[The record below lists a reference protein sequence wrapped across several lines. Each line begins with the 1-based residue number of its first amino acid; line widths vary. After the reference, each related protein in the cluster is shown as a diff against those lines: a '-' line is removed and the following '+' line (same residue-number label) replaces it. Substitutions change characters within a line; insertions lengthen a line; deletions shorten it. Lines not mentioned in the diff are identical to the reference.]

1 MNNRWTR
8 CVWLLLLGC
17 TYARAQALVPVTGVS
32 PPAEVHCPIY
42 HPPPPSEA
50 GLALRAGDY
59 AHAVAL
65 YRAVAANTGQDEAAF
80 AQSNSG
86 LVDALVAQGRS
97 AEAVTV
103 AFDAL
108 QRYSKNAV
116 LLDAYGRVRLRRGEM
131 GAAAI
136 ALYAARGSDPCN
148 ARVHYDLARY
158 LHLDADYASEQK
170 ELQRAHSIEP
180 DSAAIT
186 YELKKLS
193 TTRKNALDDLNRRLA
208 PRDLSPQ
215 TRSSLQ
221 NSLDLLRVRDQGSCE
236 LLQPIKDVTIP
247 LTSVGPTSNGMYAVA
262 IDIAL
267 AGRRKRLELDTG
279 ASGITLSRS
288 AAKVA
293 GVQQE
298 AKMGITGIGD
308 QGPSS
313 VSLGHVADI
322 KIGSLELRNCLVEIT
337 DKTLLPD
344 VDGSIGGDTFSSFV
358 LTLDIP
364 DRNLRLTQL
373 PPSPDDEASRP
384 TPALLDTESELMDH
398 PPLHDRYIP
407 AEMATWTKAFRSG
420 HKLYLAT
427 SINGGQSRLFLMDT
441 GSPGEA
447 LIAMDTA
454 KEVASLSP
462 SNSVVGGANGEVNRV
477 STTERIDL
485 QFAGLREN
493 LRNVPVVNLGA
504 VGMDGGSDVAGILG
518 FGTLRNL
525 VIKIDYRD
533 SLVQLLYPHSEA
545 ERSSKPK

>member
-1 MNNRWTR
+1 
-8 CVWLLLLGC
+8 V
-17 TYARAQALVPVTGVS
+17 
-32 PPAEVHCPIY
+32 EVHCPIY

-59 AHAVAL
+59 AQAVAL
-65 YRAVAANTGQDEAAF
+65 YQAVVAKTGQDEAAF
-80 AQSNSG
+80 ALSNSG

-97 AEAVTV
+97 VEAVTV

-131 GAAAI
+131 GEAAT

-170 ELQRAHSIEP
+170 ELQCAHSIEP

-208 PRDLSPQ
+208 QTELAPQ

-221 NSLDLLRVRDQGSCE
+221 NSLGLLRVQDQGSCE
-236 LLQPIKDVTIP
+236 VLQPIKDATIP

-288 AAKVA
+288 VAKVA
-293 GVQQE
+293 GIHEE

-344 VDGSIGGDTFSSFV
+344 VDGSIGADTFSSFV
-358 LTLDIP
+358 LTLDMP
-364 DRNLRLTQL
+364 DRNLRLTPL
-373 PPSPDDEASRP
+373 PPFPDDGASRP
-384 TPALLDTESELMDH
+384 ASPFLDTESELMEH
-398 PPLHDRYIP
+398 PPLRDRYIP

-420 HKLYLAT
+420 HKLYLPT
-427 SINGGQSRLFLMDT
+427 SINGGKNCLFLMDT

-447 LIAMDTA
+447 LIAMHTA
-454 KEVASLSP
+454 KEVTSLSP
-462 SNSVVGGANGEVNRV
+462 SGNVIGGANGEVNDV
-477 STTERIDL
+477 STAERLDL

-493 LRNVPVVNLGA
+493 LRNVPAINLGA
-504 VGMDGGSDVAGILG
+504 MEIDGGSDVAGIIG

-525 VIKIDYRD
+525 VIRIDYRD
-533 SLVQLLYPHSEA
+533 SLVQLLYPH
-545 ERSSKPK
+545 K

>member
-1 MNNRWTR
+1 
-8 CVWLLLLGC
+8 
-17 TYARAQALVPVTGVS
+17 
-32 PPAEVHCPIY
+32 
-42 HPPPPSEA
+42 
-50 GLALRAGDY
+50 
-59 AHAVAL
+59 
-65 YRAVAANTGQDEAAF
+65 
-80 AQSNSG
+80 
-86 LVDALVAQGRS
+86 
-97 AEAVTV
+97 V

-108 QRYSKNAV
+108 KLHSKNAV

-131 GAAAI
+131 GEAAT
-136 ALYAARGSDPCN
+136 ALYTARASDPCN

-158 LHLDADYASEQK
+158 LHLDAEYASEQK

-193 TTRKNALDDLNRRLA
+193 TTRKNALDDSNRRLA
-208 PRDLSPQ
+208 QRDLTPQ
-215 TRSSLQ
+215 ARSFLQ
-221 NSLDLLRVRDQGSCE
+221 NSPDLMRVQDEGSCE
-236 LLQPIKDVTIP
+236 VLQPIKDVTIP
-247 LTSVGPTSNGMYAVA
+247 LRSVGPTSNGMYAVA
-262 IDIAL
+262 IDISL
-267 AGRRKRLELDTG
+267 AGRRKSLELDTG

-293 GVQQE
+293 GVQME

-313 VSLGHVADI
+313 VSLGHITDI
-322 KIGSLELRNCLVEIT
+322 KVGSLELRNCLVEIS

-344 VDGSIGGDTFSSFV
+344 VDGSIGGDMFSSFV

-373 PPSPDDEASRP
+373 PPSPDDEAFRP
-384 TPALLDTESELMDH
+384 TLAMLDAESELIDH
-398 PPLHDRYIP
+398 PPLRDRYIP

-454 KEVASLSP
+454 KEVTSLSS
-462 SNSVVGGANGEVNRV
+462 SNSVIGGANGEVNHV
-477 STTERIDL
+477 SMAERIDL

-504 VGMDGGSDVAGILG
+504 VGMDGGSEVAGILG

-533 SLVQLLYPHSEA
+533 SLVQLLYPRSEA

>member
-1 MNNRWTR
+1 
-8 CVWLLLLGC
+8 
-17 TYARAQALVPVTGVS
+17 
-32 PPAEVHCPIY
+32 
-42 HPPPPSEA
+42 
-50 GLALRAGDY
+50 
-59 AHAVAL
+59 
-65 YRAVAANTGQDEAAF
+65 VAANTGQDEAAF

-86 LVDALVAQGRS
+86 LVDALVAQARS

-116 LLDAYGRVRLRRGEM
+116 LLEAYGRVRLRRGEM

-236 LLQPIKDVTIP
+236 VLQPIKDVTIP

-298 AKMGITGIGD
+298 AKMGSQASGIR
-308 QGPSS
+308 
-313 VSLGHVADI
+313 VLAV
-322 KIGSLELRNCLVEIT
+322 CL
-337 DKTLLPD
+337 
-344 VDGSIGGDTFSSFV
+344 
-358 LTLDIP
+358 
-364 DRNLRLTQL
+364 
-373 PPSPDDEASRP
+373 
-384 TPALLDTESELMDH
+384 
-398 PPLHDRYIP
+398 
-407 AEMATWTKAFRSG
+407 
-420 HKLYLAT
+420 
-427 SINGGQSRLFLMDT
+427 
-441 GSPGEA
+441 
-447 LIAMDTA
+447 
-454 KEVASLSP
+454 
-462 SNSVVGGANGEVNRV
+462 
-477 STTERIDL
+477 
-485 QFAGLREN
+485 
-493 LRNVPVVNLGA
+493 
-504 VGMDGGSDVAGILG
+504 
-518 FGTLRNL
+518 
-525 VIKIDYRD
+525 
-533 SLVQLLYPHSEA
+533 
-545 ERSSKPK
+545 